1 MPCRRLLHCNR
12 SRWYDQSRLAGGLAN
27 AIAAACFKRKP
38 LTLGLA
44 GQTSSTHLTFPHGD
58 AVKARCITAG
68 GDFAAAAIRR
78 VGVVVGF
85 FIRAAAGSAA
95 IIRLLR
101 DDIPLAGLGC
111 SVITARILAAGV
123 VFDLSWSL
131 CNDGLRR
138 RAWVRARTAVA
149 PHG

>member
-1 MPCRRLLHCNR
+1 MPCHQLLHCNQ
-12 SRWYDQSRLAGGLAN
+12 SCWYDQSRLTGTLAN
-27 AIAAACFKRKP
+27 VVAAACFKRKP

-44 GQTSSTHLTFPHGD
+44 SQTGSTHLTLPHGD
-58 AVKARCITAG
+58 AVKARCVTAG
-68 GDFAAAAIRR
+68 GGFAATAIRC

-101 DDIPLAGLGC
+101 DGIALAGLGF
-111 SVITARILAAGV
+111 SVVAARILAAGV
-123 VFDLSWSL
+123 VLDPNRSL
-131 CNDGLRR
+131 CDHWLRR
-138 RAWVRARTAVA
+138 RSWVRARAAVA